1 MRLSW
6 WGRPRDLVADSLVEW
21 EQIRAEGRQKF
32 GTSGDDL
39 FAQATMTS
47 MMVNAGFSP
56 GGIVSATGG
65 WCAPTEIRY
74 DTFPTPTKPVLEWI

>member
-1 MRLSW
+1 MRLKW

-21 EQIRAEGRQKF
+21 EQIRAEGDRKF
-32 GTSGDDL
+32 GTSGDGL
-39 FAQATMTS
+39 HAQATITS

-56 GGIVSATGG
+56 EKIVSIGG
-65 WCAPTEIRY
+65 WCAPTETRY